1 MSKPTGYIPQHCHHK
16 PTGQGYVRLNGKAL
30 YTGAWG
36 SSESQREY
44 DRLVQEWIS
53 RGRAAPPTARANE
66 YLIED
71 LLADYWVHANP
82 WFHSRCP
89 ATARRSEEP
98 STQRARA

>member
-30 YTGAWG
+30 YTGVWG
-36 SSESQREY
+36 STESRREY

-71 LLADYWVHANP
+71 LLADYWLHAKT
-82 WFHSRCP
+82 WY
-89 ATARRSEEP
+89 RRLDGTP
-98 STQRARA
+98 VRGRGI